1 MNSPDLLKYFL
12 PEGILDYFEL
22 IEVKDS
28 TEKLTIVLEEKP
40 LVPEEQLGRK
50 LHSKGFYPVVDIQD
64 FPIRKK
70 ACFLEVKRRRW
81 IDIDTGEVF
90 SRDWTL
96 VAKGTRMTSEFA
108 FFLKRLVR

>member
-1 MNSPDLLKYFL
+1 MYLQELLPHFL
-12 PEGILDYFEL
+12 PAGILDYFEL
-22 IEVKDS
+22 REVKDS
-28 TEKLTIVLEEKP
+28 TDRITIVLEEKA
-40 LVPEEQLGRK
+40 LLPEELSERK
-50 LHSKGFYPVVDIQD
+50 LHSKGFYPAVEIQD

-70 ACFLEVKRRRW
+70 ACFLEVRRRRW

-108 FFLKRLVR
+108 LFLKRLVR